1 MKITILGSGTSTGVP
16 EVGCQCAVCRSSDPH
31 DKRLRTSALVEVDDT
46 RILLDCGPDFRAQVM
61 NLPFKKIDGVLITHE
76 HYDHVEA
83 LMTCVRFAVWER
95 CSCMPR
101 NTRVSV

>member
-61 NLPFKKIDGVLITHE
+61 NLPFKKIDG
-76 HYDHVEA
+76 
-83 LMTCVRFAVWER
+83 
-95 CSCMPR
+95 
-101 NTRVSV
+101 